1 MRFESR
7 TGMAAWRLA
16 QAAEQETLSR
26 IRGELDDIRR
36 LLALQRE
43 VKYSPD
49 QPRDW
54 HGRWTSGSGEEPTA
68 SENPTEPGEFYG
80 EAPDGT
86 TVDET
91 GTSGFSKD
99 QENMTVQ
106 AFRSAYC
113 LGSIREVLPGQFNS
127 MLIGDVIALASKG
140 DAAAR
145 RCLKLLGEP
154 RFRK

>member
-7 TGMAAWRLA
+7 TGMAALRLA
-16 QAAEQETLSR
+16 QVAERETLAR
-26 IRGELDDIRR
+26 IRSELDDIRR
-36 LLALQRE
+36 VLALRRE
-43 VKYSPD
+43 MKYSPD

-54 HGRWTSGSGEEPTA
+54 HGRWTSGSGEESTA
-68 SENPTEPGEFYG
+68 SESSTESGGFYG

-106 AFRSAYC
+106 AFRSAFC

-127 MLIGDVIALASKG
+127 MLIGDVIALANQG